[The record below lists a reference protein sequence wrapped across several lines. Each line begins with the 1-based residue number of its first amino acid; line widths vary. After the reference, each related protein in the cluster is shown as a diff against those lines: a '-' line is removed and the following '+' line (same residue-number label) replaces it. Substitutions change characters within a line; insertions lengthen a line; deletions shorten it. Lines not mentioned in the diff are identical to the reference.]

1 MLAVVFAVKSA
12 DEPFKGFFVGELL
25 FQLCM
30 MLQTLVIIFNQVGCI
45 DRRTDALRE
54 FVKSEQAVM
63 ELEYL
68 LQSRIFAAE
77 SLQKGFQ
84 CLEDA
89 AVASTYILL
98 AAEEIGIGACWIHM
112 RNRQGIR
119 RTADEEIRKLL
130 GVPDNFSVLNVV
142 ALGQKG
148 QEKAPR
154 TEKDVYWGNVH
165 METYG
170 NGVD

>member
-30 MLQTLVIIFNQVGCI
+30 MLQTLVVIFNQVGCI

-84 CLEDA
+84 CLPG
-89 AVASTYILL
+89 SL
-98 AAEEIGIGACWIHM
+98 GIVLM
-112 RNRQGIR
+112 YTSF
-119 RTADEEIRKLL
+119 RTAKTSFLSFCRTRRAT
-130 GVPDNFSVLNVV
+130 
-142 ALGQKG
+142 ALARCTQ
-148 QEKAPR
+148 QL
-154 TEKDVYWGNVH
+154 
-165 METYG
+165 
-170 NGVD
+170 